1 MKKSGIN
8 NNIFLDSSILIE
20 YIKQSKIEIF
30 ESLIKNKEIVLHI
43 NSIVMSEF
51 IFYLIAYKSNRSP
64 LSCKEAKIIPNLLK
78 ETNPTAFLSQFS
90 FVNTTEPSFVEI
102 SVNLMEKYNLLPND
116 ALILA
121 TCIINNI
128 SCIASYDKDFIE
140 VCEKENILLI
150 NDVEKINQLLSKK

>member
-30 ESLIKNKEIVLHI
+30 ESLINNKEIVLHI

-64 LSCKEAKIIPNLLK
+64 LSCKEAKIIPNLLWH
-78 ETNPTAFLSQFS
+78 LRW
-90 FVNTTEPSFVEI
+90 
-102 SVNLMEKYNLLPND
+102 
-116 ALILA
+116 
-121 TCIINNI
+121 
-128 SCIASYDKDFIE
+128 
-140 VCEKENILLI
+140 
-150 NDVEKINQLLSKK
+150 